1 MTNVITI
8 MKKELKSYWN
18 SPIAYIFATVFL
30 VLISW
35 LFFESFFLEGQ
46 ASLRGFFGLLP
57 MAFVL
62 FVPAV
67 TMRLWA
73 EEKKLGTIE
82 LLMTLPVKD
91 HEVVLG
97 KYLAAFLFLKIT
109 ILLSLP
115 LAIIVAALGSP
126 DPGPI
131 VGGYLGALFMGA
143 AFLAIGIFVSGLT
156 QNQIIALIL
165 AFLIAI
171 LLLLVDSSVVL
182 SKVPAFLA
190 PAFDFLGVRSH
201 FESIERGVI
210 DSRDLL
216 YFASVI
222 GFFLYLNV
230 RTIESRK
237 WA

>member
-1 MTNVITI
+1 MTNALTI

-30 VLISW
+30 ALISW
-35 LFFESFFLEGQ
+35 LFFENFFLEGQ
-46 ASLRGFFGLLP
+46 ASLRGFFELLP
-57 MAFVL
+57 TAFVL

-82 LLMTLPVKD
+82 LLMTLPLKD
-91 HEVVLG
+91 HEVVIG
-97 KYLAAFLFLKIT
+97 KYLAAFLFLSIT
-109 ILLSLP
+109 ILLSFP
-115 LAIIVAALGSP
+115 LALIVGALGSP

-131 VGGYLGALFMGA
+131 VGGYLGALLMGA

-156 QNQIIALIL
+156 QNQIVALIL
-165 AFLIAI
+165 SFLIAI
-171 LLLLVDSSVVL
+171 LLLLVDSTVIL
-182 SKVPAFLA
+182 AKVPAFLA
-190 PAFDFLGVRSH
+190 PAVDFLGVRSH
-201 FESIERGVI
+201 FESIERGVL
-210 DSRDLL
+210 DSRDFL